1 MNFYAH
7 QVAQLREQLYAREH
21 LTRQV
26 MRGKAFMDRHFPEPI
41 TLAAVADEAC
51 LSKFHFLRL
60 FKTFYGVTPRQYLT
74 SVRIKHAQAL
84 LRAQTSVTET
94 CFAVGFNSVTSF
106 AGLFKTMT
114 GTTPTAYR
122 KKQSSRGKNR
132 MGFGPSRRTR

>member
-7 QVAQLREQLYAREH
+7 QVALLREQLYAKEY

-26 MRGKAFMDRHFPEPI
+26 MRGKAFMDRHFAEPV
-41 TLAAVADEAC
+41 TLDAIANEAC

-84 LRAQTSVTET
+84 LRAQTSVTAT

-106 AGLFKTMT
+106 TGLFKTMT

-122 KKQSSRGKNR
+122 KKQSSRGKKR
-132 MGFGPSRRTR
+132 LGSGSSCRTR